1 MTASLREY
9 EAILITDPQLNEES
23 MAELKNQFGE
33 LVTRHGGRVADSQF
47 LGKRKL
53 SYRIGKFSE
62 GNFLQVKMQM
72 PPAGLDGL
80 KRVANLIEPVVRLLV
95 VLSVGLP
102 VGPKPQLSS
111 QEEGE

>member
-1 MTASLREY
+1 MASSLREY
-9 EAILITDPQLNEES
+9 EAILITDPQLNEAA

-33 LVTRHGGRVADSQF
+33 MVTRHGGRVEDSQF

-62 GNFLQVKMQM
+62 GNFLQVKLHL

-80 KRVANLIEPVVRLLV
+80 KKMANMIEPVVRLLV
-95 VLSVGLP
+95 VSSAGLP
-102 VGPKPQLSS
+102 VNPQPQLSN

>member
-1 MTASLREY
+1 MAASLRGY

-33 LVTRHGGRVADSQF
+33 MVTRHGGRVEDSQF

-62 GNFLQVKMQM
+62 GNFLQVKLQL

-80 KRVANLIEPVVRLLV
+80 KKMANLIEPVVRLLV
-95 VLSVGLP
+95 VLSSSLP
-102 VGPKPQLSS
+102 VNHQPQLSNE
-111 QEEGE
+111 EEGE